1 VLNYLNQKT
10 EKIFDIMVEYDKI
23 TASLVGRVIAAE
35 EEEKPAV
42 LKSIYILT
50 FLVVMLI
57 IFNIV
62 IYFRKIRK

>member
-1 VLNYLNQKT
+1 MGK
-10 EKIFDIMVEYDKI
+10 
-23 TASLVGRVIAAE
+23 AIAVE

-42 LKSIYILT
+42 LKSIYILI
-50 FLVVMLI
+50 FLVVILI

>member
-1 VLNYLNQKT
+1 
-10 EKIFDIMVEYDKI
+10 
-23 TASLVGRVIAAE
+23 VGKAIAVE

-42 LKSIYILT
+42 LKSIYILI
-50 FLVVMLI
+50 FLVVILI